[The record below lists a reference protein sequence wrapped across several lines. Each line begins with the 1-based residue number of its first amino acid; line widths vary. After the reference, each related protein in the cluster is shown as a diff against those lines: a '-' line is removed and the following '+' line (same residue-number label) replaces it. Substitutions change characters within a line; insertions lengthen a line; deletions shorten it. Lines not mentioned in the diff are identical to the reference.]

1 MKAHPK
7 LFNMNSVEIRQKLI
21 AGNRE
26 ALKLLIEKKK
36 KENSYLVLFV
46 NGKVEKVKARDI
58 KLD

>member
-1 MKAHPK
+1 
-7 LFNMNSVEIRQKLI
+7 MNSVEIRQKLI

-46 NGKVEKVKARDI
+46 NGKVEKVMARDI